1 MTDHNLVL
9 PPDFCGQVRLFPL
22 SNLVLFPGNVLPL
35 HIFESR
41 YKEMLEDALQ
51 GDQLV
56 AMATLTPGFEH
67 DYFSRPPVSPVVCI
81 GRVIAHRKSD
91 QGTYNL
97 MLAGLTRA
105 RIDHEIEPVRSFRR
119 AQVDVINSL
128 PVKVGATTSQQVEK
142 LSAQVVKVMPLM
154 RTFFDEMAGHEIPL
168 DALTDIVAFHLP
180 LKTEFKLQLLA
191 EEDPGVR
198 ADLLLANYPWTEP
211 PEGDHG
217 RYPTDFSAN

>member
-9 PPDFCGQVRLFPL
+9 PPDFCGEVRLFPL

-41 YKEMLEDALQ
+41 YKEMLEDAIR

-56 AMATLTPGFEH
+56 TMATLTPGFEH

-81 GRVIAHRKSD
+81 GRVIAHRRTA
-91 QGTYNL
+91 QGTYDL

-119 AQVDVINSL
+119 AQVRVIDSL
-128 PVKVGATTSQQVEK
+128 TVKASAATSQQAEK
-142 LSAQVVKVMPLM
+142 LSARVAKVLPAM
-154 RTFFDEMAGHEIPL
+154 RTFFEELAGREIPL

-191 EEDPGVR
+191 EGDPGVR
-198 ADLLLANYPWTEP
+198 ADLLLANYPWAESL
-211 PEGDHG
+211 EGDHG

>member
-9 PPDFCGQVRLFPL
+9 PPDFCGEVRLFPL

-56 AMATLTPGFEH
+56 TMATLTPGFEH

-81 GRVIAHRKSD
+81 GRVIAHRKAAE
-91 QGTYNL
+91 GTYNL

-119 AQVDVINSL
+119 AQVRVINSL
-128 PVKVGATTSQQVEK
+128 PVTAGAVTSQQAEM
-142 LSAQVVKVMPLM
+142 LSAQVVKAMPLM
-154 RTFFDEMAGHEIPL
+154 RAFFDEMAGQEVPL

-180 LKTEFKLQLLA
+180 LKTEFKLQLLSEA
-191 EEDPGVR
+191 DPGVR
-198 ADLLLANYPWTEP
+198 AELLLASYPWTESP
-211 PEGDHG
+211 AGDHG